1 MAPLI
6 RCRPGDSAVI
16 IGLVKSVEVA
26 AEGGGGWGRGASAKP
41 KFVVASDGV
50 PDGVPDCPSDDAA
63 DHVPDDVADDVSA
76 CVRSDSLLPLIPLIC
91 LIPLIASGVIP
102 FFPSFPS
109 FPSFASFP

>member
-1 MAPLI
+1 MASLI

-41 KFVVASDGV
+41 KYVVI
-50 PDGVPDCPSDDAA
+50 
-63 DHVPDDVADDVSA
+63 
-76 CVRSDSLLPLIPLIC
+76 LPLIPSIP
-91 LIPLIASGVIP
+91 LIPLIASGAIS

-109 FPSFASFP
+109 FP

>member
-50 PDGVPDCPSDDAA
+50 PDGVPHSLN
-63 DHVPDDVADDVSA
+63 
-76 CVRSDSLLPLIPLIC
+76 CVRSDSLLPLIPLIR
-91 LIPLIASGVIP
+91 LIPLIASG
-102 FFPSFPS
+102 
-109 FPSFASFP
+109 ASSYFT